1 MAELL
6 ALDQAQQ
13 IVRVHLAGHDQ
24 SIVKSLNPIENTG
37 YSYTPVYRTYI
48 LDLDSI
54 ATPGHSMQACSCFL
68 MIASQVTDVNQSSE
82 IYQLNSLQLIHQI
95 IGRIRART
103 DIPIQNSILDTSLE
117 LVPFYYLLSPACPIS
132 SSNIVSLSTARQSGL
147 LSAADALLIDLQIGK
162 CLGQMHS
169 GVQNDWYGLPQ
180 LEPPEDPSYSWQ
192 ETFTLLIETLLGELE
207 DAHLQLPYEE
217 IRHYLSRA
225 IGSFL
230 FDDVEVPSLIWF
242 TGSDHDVYI
251 SLPADRTT
259 GVRGIAAILPNIAH
273 ALWGDPLLETFFL
286 PPNPSTA
293 MLEGYIESGGGP
305 LILLPRQ
312 NTKRIWYTLFLAL
325 LVLKQRAYAIN
336 IVAEG
341 SEALSTTEVVD
352 QAWVTDTILK
362 SIKSLRNAPTY

>member
-6 ALDQAQQ
+6 TLDQAQQ

-37 YSYTPVYRTYI
+37 YRQVHLDFVWMSKGMTFNLPFSYTPVYRTYI

-68 MIASQVTDVNQSSE
+68 MIVSQVTDVNQSSE
-82 IYQLNSLQLIHQI
+82 TYQLNSLQLIHQI

-103 DIPIQNSILDTSLE
+103 DIPIQNSILDTSLQ
-117 LVPFYYLLSPACPIS
+117 LVPFHYLLSPACPIS
-132 SSNIVSLSTARQSGL
+132 SSNIISLSTARQSGL

-192 ETFTLLIETLLGELE
+192 ETFTLLFETILSELE
-207 DAHLQLPYEE
+207 AAETVQLPYYEE
-217 IRHYLSRA
+217 IRSYFCRA

-230 FDDVEVPSLIWF
+230 FDDVEVPSFIWF
-242 TGSDHDVYI
+242 TGSDNNVYV
-251 SLPADRTT
+251 SLPADP
-259 GVRGIAAILPNIAH
+259 AAEIRVVVVILPNFAH
-273 ALWGDPLLETFFL
+273 AL
-286 PPNPSTA
+286 
-293 MLEGYIESGGGP
+293 
-305 LILLPRQ
+305 
-312 NTKRIWYTLFLAL
+312 
-325 LVLKQRAYAIN
+325 
-336 IVAEG
+336 
-341 SEALSTTEVVD
+341 
-352 QAWVTDTILK
+352 
-362 SIKSLRNAPTY
+362 